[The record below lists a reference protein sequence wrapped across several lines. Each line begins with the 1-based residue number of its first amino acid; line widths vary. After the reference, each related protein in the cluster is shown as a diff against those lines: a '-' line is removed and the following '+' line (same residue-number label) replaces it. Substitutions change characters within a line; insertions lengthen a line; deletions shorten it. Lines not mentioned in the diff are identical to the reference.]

1 MRDIVDTIGSPEF
14 FCEALAHVDRIGPNR
29 RLVFVVTQPGH
40 DGQIERVV
48 ALKLVVPAETAV
60 YIAQM
65 IQNDHPE
72 PVAFASLSL
81 AVAN

>member
-1 MRDIVDTIGSPEF
+1 
-14 FCEALAHVDRIGPNR
+14 
-29 RLVFVVTQPGH
+29 
-40 DGQIERVV
+40 VV